1 MARKSAGKTVREP
14 DVLYDA
20 GKVPKTYRLSE
31 AMIAAAQIILGA
43 PTATATIEA
52 ALDMIVF
59 RDELLRGT
67 RAMRGV
73 EIVSYDDDR

>member
-1 MARKSAGKTVREP
+1 MGKKPAAKSVRESG
-14 DVLYDA
+14 VLHDA

-31 AMIAAAQIILGA
+31 AMIVAAQTILGA
-43 PTATATIEA
+43 PTATATIET

-73 EIVSYDDDR
+73 EIAPYDDDR